1 MAEPPSD
8 PTPSAERESA
18 GRRTL
23 RRSILLVIFVFVAYG
38 VVTVMSERTPEWV
51 KLTAQDFPAEFRAA
65 RFGDGELAA
74 GKPYL
79 IRIKR
84 TGHKRALPPQK
95 MEITVLDDTRA
106 TYRCLKR
113 TRCPWITVA
122 PLGCRLD
129 GGTSGI
135 CGFELFEFGRSGV
148 KILPRRRCR
157 LTRPGVRDM
166 RVSCPRAV
174 AFGKKLPAASGKK
187 RPAASGSTT
196 GRRPKPD

>member
-8 PTPSAERESA
+8 PKPSAERQAA

-38 VVTVMSERTPEWV
+38 VVTVMSEHTPEWV
-51 KLTAQDFPAEFRAA
+51 KLTAEDFPAEFRAA

-79 IRIKR
+79 IQIRR

-95 MEITVLDDTRA
+95 LEITVLEGTRA
-106 TYRCLKR
+106 TYRCRKR
-113 TRCPWITVA
+113 TRCPWITIA
-122 PLGCRLD
+122 PLRCRL
-129 GGTSGI
+129 GGGPASP
-135 CGFELFEFGRSGV
+135 CGFELFEFGRTGV

-157 LTRPGVRDM
+157 LTRPGIRDLKIA
-166 RVSCPRAV
+166 CPRAV
-174 AFGKKLPAASGKK
+174 VFGKKLEAASG
-187 RPAASGSTT
+187 ATSG
-196 GRRPKPD
+196 GRPKPD